1 MDLYIFEK
9 YDVWVETIKKLQ
21 NHKVVMQSQTELVA
35 LEDELMAAEKPMSF
49 ASFAP
54 DIQERFQRA
63 VDYADMFVELKS
75 HTFADSL

>member
-1 MDLYIFEK
+1 
-9 YDVWVETIKKLQ
+9 
-21 NHKVVMQSQTELVA
+21 MQSRTELEA
-35 LEDELMAAEKPMSF
+35 LEEKLMAAEKPMSF
-49 ASFAP
+49 ASFAL